1 MLSKER
7 QIVLTQSLRILSIET
22 QLLNTELEACNAE
35 LRTKFH
41 ESQVAQKEL
50 EESKKDDVEEIAMT
64 KKDGRKRKAEYQY
77 NTRWA
82 SKAVAAMSSTAGES
96 TNFDDESL
104 TVQQRAEKEQAEL
117 VLLQTGGTLE
127 PYQIKDG
134 SKTHS
139 TSKDTYQTMTV
150 KTLRDLLKER
160 GLMVKGNTD
169 ELIARL
175 RGHLRTFQD
184 MLSRI

>member
-1 MLSKER
+1 NLKHRNS
-7 QIVLTQSLRILSIET
+7 VLEARI
-22 QLLNTELEACNAE
+22 TELEACNAE
-35 LRTKFH
+35 LRTKLH
-41 ESQVAQKEL
+41 ESQVAQ
-50 EESKKDDVEEIAMT
+50 
-64 KKDGRKRKAEYQY
+64 
-77 NTRWA
+77 RWA
-82 SKAVAAMSSTAGES
+82 SKSVAAMSSTAGEI
-96 TNFDDESL
+96 TNFEDESL

-127 PYQIKDG
+127 PYQIKEG

-160 GLMVKGNTD
+160 GLMVKGKKD

-175 RGHLRTFQD
+175 RG
-184 MLSRI
+184 I